1 LNTKVTEINLLTEK
15 FLYPQIKVLTM
26 ESKIIKCRKISK
38 GYAEGEVI
46 LTKDP
51 LSFLGGVN
59 PKKGIVIDSKHE
71 LYNKNIAGKVLFIP
85 SGKGSTVGSYV
96 LYQMAKNK
104 TAPLAIVALEAEPI
118 IATGAIMAGIPMV
131 DRPEEEILDLVHNG
145 DIVAVDADSGFIKIL
160 KTS

>member
-1 LNTKVTEINLLTEK
+1 
-15 FLYPQIKVLTM
+15 M

-59 PKKGIVIDSKHE
+59 PENGIVIDSKHE
-71 LYNKNIAGKVLFIP
+71 LYNKKIAGKVLCIP

-96 LYQMAKNK
+96 LYQMAKNR